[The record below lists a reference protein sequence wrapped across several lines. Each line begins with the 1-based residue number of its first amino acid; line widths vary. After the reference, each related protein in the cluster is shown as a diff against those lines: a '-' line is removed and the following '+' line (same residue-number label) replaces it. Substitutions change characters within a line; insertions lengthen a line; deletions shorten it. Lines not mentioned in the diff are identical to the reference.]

1 MIPHPQAL
9 KLAYIVDEYPPFFR
23 GGLGTYAM
31 EITPRLAK
39 EDINPVVCSRNTGH
53 DPESG
58 NYRNIPVYRPKLMN
72 IHSLLSLFSPGDV
85 FRWAPP
91 DQNFFMETL
100 LFCGMAAQRI
110 IRDGKNQSRFDAVA
124 VHDWLA
130 APAGFLIQENLNIP
144 LIMHFHSTEQGRTT
158 GGSQIIRD
166 IEAEAAKRA
175 DAIITVSYAMKDEL
189 ISFGYPADKI
199 HVVYNGVDTTKYN
212 SEHYPDHILTPFRER
227 IGIGSR
233 PMIFFIGRLTW
244 VKGAEELVQAMPDIL
259 RQIPDA
265 MLVLIGVGE
274 LETSIRAHIADLNLA
289 DHIIFIPELISEDE
303 RLLYY
308 AACDVAVFPSK
319 YEPFGIVC
327 TEAMS
332 MGKAVVVG
340 ATGTNGFREQII
352 PKGPEQC
359 GFHVNPWDPS
369 DIATY
374 VTALLLDENMR
385 KRCGRNAR
393 KRVLEHFTWEGI
405 AKQTATVY
413 HSVQKTSRHSLE

>member
-1 MIPHPQAL
+1 MNSPAQPL
-9 KLAYIVDEYPPFFR
+9 KLSYIVDEYPPFFR

-31 EITPRLAK
+31 EITPRLVK
-39 EDINPVVCSRNTGH
+39 EAVDPVVCSRNTGT
-53 DPESG
+53 DPENG
-58 NYRNIPVYRPKLMN
+58 DYRNIPVYRPKLMK
-72 IHSLLSLFSPGDV
+72 IHTLLSLYSPGDV
-85 FRWAPP
+85 IQWAPP

-100 LFCGMAAQRI
+100 LFCQMAAQRV
-110 IRDGKNQSRFDAVA
+110 IRDGQNKSRFNAVA
-124 VHDWLA
+124 VHDWLT

-144 LIMHFHSTEQGRTT
+144 LVMHFHSTEQGRTI

-166 IEAEAAKRA
+166 VEREAAERA
-175 DAIITVSYAMKDEL
+175 DAIITVSYAMRDEL
-189 ISFGYPADKI
+189 ISFGYPAEKI
-199 HVVYNGVDTTKYN
+199 NVVYNGVDTTKY
-212 SEHYPDHILTPFRER
+212 SMERYPDHILTPFREK
-227 IGIGSR
+227 IGVGSR
-233 PMIFFIGRLTW
+233 PMIFFVGRLTW
-244 VKGAEELVQAMPDIL
+244 VKGTVELVQAMPEIL

-274 LETSIRAHIADLNLA
+274 LEASIRTYIADLHLT
-289 DHIIFIPELISEDE
+289 DHVIFIPELVSEDE

-332 MGKAVVVG
+332 MGKPVVVG

-352 PKGPEQC
+352 TAGSEQC

-374 VTALLLDENMR
+374 VSILLQDEDLR
-385 KRCGRNAR
+385 TLCGKNGR
-393 KRVLEHFTWEGI
+393 KRVLEHFTWEHI
-405 AKQTATVY
+405 AKQTAAIY
-413 HSVQKTSRHSLE
+413 KSLCNAD

>member
-1 MIPHPQAL
+1 MISHTQTL

-31 EITPRLAK
+31 EITPRLMK
-39 EDINPVVCSRNTGH
+39 ESVFPFVCSRNTGS
-53 DPESG
+53 DPENG
-58 NYRNIPVYRPKLMN
+58 NYKDIPIFRPKLMK
-72 IHSLLSLFSPGDV
+72 IYSFLSLISPGDV
-85 FRWAPP
+85 FRWASA

-100 LFCGMAAQRI
+100 LFCEMAAQKI
-110 IRDGKNQSRFDAVA
+110 IRDGQNQSRFDAVA

-130 APAGFLIQENLNIP
+130 APAGFLIQENLHIP
-144 LIMHFHSTEQGRTT
+144 LIMHFHSTEQGRTV

-166 IEAEAAKRA
+166 IEREAAKRA

-189 ISFGYPADKI
+189 ISFGYPAEKI
-199 HVVYNGVDTTKYN
+199 NVVHNGVDTAKYN
-212 SEHYPDHILTPFRER
+212 IERYPDSILLPFREQ
-227 IGIGSR
+227 IGVSSR
-233 PMIFFIGRLTW
+233 PMILFIGRLTW
-244 VKGAEELVQAMPDIL
+244 VKGAEELVWAMPEIL

-265 MLVLIGVGE
+265 VLVLIGVGE
-274 LETSIRAHIADLNLA
+274 LETSIRAHIAHLNLT
-289 DHIIFIPELISEDE
+289 DHVIFIPELVSEDE

-332 MGKAVVVG
+332 MGKPVVVG

-352 PKGPEQC
+352 PTGPEQC

-369 DIATY
+369 DIAMY
-374 VTALLLDENMR
+374 VSILLQDKDLR
-385 KRCGRNAR
+385 KLCGKNAR
-393 KRVLEHFTWEGI
+393 KRVLEQFTWERI
-405 AKQTATVY
+405 AKQTAEIY
-413 HSVQKTSRHSLE
+413 QSVRQNQ